1 MFEGLRWRDALRESE
16 TVRRGADEGACCMS
30 IQILSHSRASV
41 QVRSQLFSRRQ
52 EFITEM
58 EVNGIRR
65 QEEVKNIKCLPLPE
79 LIA

>member
-1 MFEGLRWRDALRESE
+1 MERRAERESG
-16 TVRRGADEGACCMS
+16 TGRRGADEGVCCMS

-41 QVRSQLFSRRQ
+41 QVRSQLFYRRQ

-58 EVNGIRR
+58 ERNGIRG
-65 QEEVKNIKCLPLPE
+65 QEEVKNIKCLHLPE